1 MRHRTL
7 LIASAALLFSGCDRK
22 AGGQTVAVVNGEEI
36 TSSDLNSE
44 LQQLNLPA
52 GMDKK
57 VATSKVLE
65 ALIDRRLIEQQARSE
80 GVDKSPEFLTR
91 QRRATEQLLISM
103 YAQRKMKTSE
113 LPSSAEV
120 ASFEASRPEMFA
132 NREEWTINQLLYPTP
147 NDPKIVA
154 QIHDTH
160 SLDALAQVLTA
171 AGIAFSR
178 GQKKISSAAV
188 PHELYVKLQ
197 SAPAGEPFVV
207 PVGDRSIANSVV
219 AREPSPIPPEQARP
233 QAVQQMRQEQASKQM
248 ANQIKGLRAKAKID
262 YKEDFKPAGK

>member
-36 TSSDLNSE
+36 TTSDLNSE
-44 LQQLNLPA
+44 LQQVNIPA

-57 VATSKVLE
+57 VATSKVLD
-65 ALIDRRLIEQQARSE
+65 ALIDRRLLEQQARSE
-80 GVDKSPEFLTR
+80 GIDKSPEFLSR
-91 QRRATEQLLISM
+91 QRRATEQLLIAM

-113 LPSSAEV
+113 LPSPSEV
-120 ASFEASRPEMFA
+120 ESFQASRPEMFA
-132 NREEWTINQLLYPTP
+132 KREDWTINQLLYTTPT
-147 NDPKIVA
+147 DPRVLE
-154 QIHDTH
+154 QIHGTH

-171 AGIAFSR
+171 AGIPFTKS
-178 GQKKISSAAV
+178 QKKISSASV

-207 PVGDRSIANSVV
+207 PVGERSIANGIA
-219 AREPSPIPPEQARP
+219 AREPSPVPADQARP
-233 QAVQQMRQEQASKQM
+233 LAVQQMRQEQGSKKM
-248 ANQIKGLRAKAKID
+248 ATQIKDLRAKAKID
-262 YKEDFKPAGK
+262 YKEGFKPAK